1 MDGSESGS
9 SASLPKRKKNRKK
22 SMAPSDLDP
31 NWGPSRSRRPS
42 HVPDLDSSS
51 DAISRPGAANNFL
64 GSGRDTRIS
73 VTSQEQ
79 TERLEVITT
88 EESKTTAV
96 STKSAAKKVN
106 KVKEE
111 LLKNASPLRRAVYDM
126 VDSNFFGG
134 MILVVILLN
143 TTMLVVQTFE
153 EIEVG
158 AGSFLMVLDQL
169 FSGVYMIECVMK
181 LYAFRGSYFK
191 EGWNDLD
198 FIIVMFNLI
207 DVIMELYTGGAPSSA
222 TSGTESAEIFR
233 LFRIFRALRALRAIR
248 FLGNLQVIMTTCLQ
262 SIQSMGAIFLLMSLF
277 LYMFAVIGRG
287 LYAGIY
293 GENGRFDNLAIAMFT
308 LFQLLTLD
316 DWYYIYSDAVDND
329 PGQWHIFLYLFLYI
343 IMEYFIF
350 LNLFVAV
357 LVDNFQ
363 LTLKDHAEA
372 RKHKKKH
379 KHADDEDSD
388 DDWYDD
394 DYESSSYDESEE
406 EDVLHLHKKK
416 TINNYYPEGY
426 TTREKELM
434 TRSFQLLAS
443 LEYNNHIL
451 KNQMTT
457 VDNFIDLVV
466 EEDM

>member
-1 MDGSESGS
+1 MDESS
-9 SASLPKRKKNRKK
+9 TSLPKRKKKRRK
-22 SMAPSDLDP
+22 SVAQPDP
-31 NWGPSRSRRPS
+31 NWGPSKSKHSSHTADLAPS
-42 HVPDLDSSS
+42 SE
-51 DAISRPGAANNFL
+51 AISRPGAAKRFL
-64 GSGRDTRIS
+64 GSQMDTRVS
-73 VTSQEQ
+73 VHSQDHAN
-79 TERLEVITT
+79 RLHVQEVVTK
-88 EESKTTAV
+88 EDSKTTGV
-96 STKSAAKKVN
+96 SAKSAAKKVN

-169 FSGVYMIECVMK
+169 FSGIYMIECVMK

-207 DVIMELYTGGAPSSA
+207 DVIMDLYTGGAPSSA

-293 GENGRFDNLAIAMFT
+293 RENGRFDNLAIAMFT

-316 DWYYIYSDAVDND
+316 DWYYIYSDAVSND

-379 KHADDEDSD
+379 KRAADDDDSD
-388 DDWYDD
+388 DDWYD

-451 KNQMTT
+451 QNQMTV
-457 VDNFIDLVV
+457 VDNFIELVV